1 MATRVICTLRGRAR
15 QGRAGPGAVLGGCVS
30 VSALYLL
37 KPAERAG
44 LQWGFGKGTAAQVDL
59 SLLVGTEEPSA
70 LQKASSEAE
79 NGVEEKKKVC
89 RSPTAQSPTPSSEA
103 ESPDPK
109 RAICLRP
116 RLRSTSILHAGP
128 RYKANLHF
136 HKLFL
141 EVPTEEPLRQSFTC
155 ALQKEILYQGKLFVS
170 ENWICFHS
178 KVFGKDTKISIP
190 AFSVT
195 LIKKTKTALL
205 VPNALIIATVTD
217 RYIFVSLLSRDS
229 TYKLLKSVCGHLDN
243 TSVGNS
249 PNPSSLENSF
259 RTDRFRANRPSS
271 LPLDFNDEFSDLV
284 GVVQQRRQ
292 DLGGYSSSGSQTPE
306 SENSR
311 DFHVTESQTV
321 LSVSKGEAKP
331 TRADAQLNRAPE
343 GKAKSLPAHG
353 QSESIGILHKV
364 KSQHRP
370 TLRHILIFYAVVV
383 CALILSTFY
392 MRYRINT
399 LEEQLGSLTSIMDT
413 HHAEQA
419 APSSLGSQVQLNAE
433 VLCRELTANIVK
445 LEKVISFLYR
455 TTYRNCLRMATDR
468 PDCLGQRDTS
478 RFPLKKVL
486 WRRPASAPCWPEERA
501 ERHPATV
508 ALGGLQLRK
517 GGVPCCCLKEPA
529 PSREDLV
536 DTLKR
541 LWFGG
546 HRDCQQ
552 TLHNV
557 PCQSLPPSS
566 APQPS
571 S

>member
-1 MATRVICTLRGRAR
+1 MTFTSDASSGASQPPPFLTCHLVLIPAPSWTRTSNSGLSDIALLQHPATRRYTVI
-15 QGRAGPGAVLGGCVS
+15 
-30 VSALYLL
+30 VSA
-37 KPAERAG
+37 
-44 LQWGFGKGTAAQVDL
+44 Q
-59 SLLVGTEEPSA
+59 
-70 LQKASSEAE
+70 
-79 NGVEEKKKVC
+79 
-89 RSPTAQSPTPSSEA
+89 
-103 ESPDPK
+103 
-109 RAICLRP
+109 
-116 RLRSTSILHAGP
+116 RLRMVWRRKRRSAGRPQPSLPP
-128 RYKANLHF
+128 RPARPSPQTRRESSACAHPFSPPPYFMQDHVSKSSFDGVSLVSDKNECKTESKNDSKIERKKSSSSSQYKANLHF

-141 EVPTEEPLRQSFTC
+141 DVPTEEPLRQSFTC

-170 ENWICFHS
+170 ENWICFYS

-217 RYIFVSLLSRDS
+217 KYIFVSLLSRDS

-259 RTDRFRANRPSS
+259 RADRFRTDRPSS
-271 LPLDFNDEFSDLV
+271 LPLDFNDEFSDLD

-331 TRADAQLNRAPE
+331 TRTDVQMNRAPE

-364 KSQHRP
+364 KSQNRP

-383 CALILSTFY
+383 CALIFSTFY

-433 VLCRELTANIVK
+433 ALCRELTANIMK
-445 LEKVISFLYR
+445 LEKIQ
-455 TTYRNCLRMATDR
+455 NN
-468 PDCLGQRDTS
+468 
-478 RFPLKKVL
+478 
-486 WRRPASAPCWPEERA
+486 
-501 ERHPATV
+501 
-508 ALGGLQLRK
+508 LQKLLEN
-517 GGVPCCCLKEPA
+517 G
-529 PSREDLV
+529 D
-536 DTLKR
+536 
-541 LWFGG
+541 
-546 HRDCQQ
+546 
-552 TLHNV
+552 
-557 PCQSLPPSS
+557 
-566 APQPS
+566 
-571 S
+571 